1 MDKSIHYRIS
11 LYPHFVHVLQNAE
24 NITRPLSEAVLHIS
38 TIRCSAV
45 TNGNDIVCIVFLIQ
59 KRDGRGSVFVV
70 RVIQTPS
77 DGPKCVFILKGKR
90 SYLKRCSRQTD

>member
-70 RVIQTPS
+70 RIIQTPTE
-77 DGPKCVFILKGKR
+77 KR
-90 SYLKRCSRQTD
+90 FDCAERHPDYLLFVWIKAP